1 VTLIVRPV
9 STDATLIGDRVQV
22 QQVLINLVL
31 NAMDAVAGL
40 PEDRRRVVV
49 TTEFAQDRIAVTVR
63 DRGRGVAPEHMPR
76 LFDSFFTTKPT
87 GMGLGLSI
95 AQTLVRAHGG
105 RIWAESVAGEGA
117 VFHLELPVASA
128 KGSLSPE
135 PA

>member
-1 VTLIVRPV
+1 
-9 STDATLIGDRVQV
+9 
-22 QQVLINLVL
+22 
-31 NAMDAVAGL
+31 
-40 PEDRRRVVV
+40 VVV
-49 TTEFAQDRIAVTVR
+49 ATEIAQDRIAVTVR
-63 DRGRGVAPEHMPR
+63 DQGRGVAPEHMPR

-105 RIWAESVAGEGA
+105 RIWAESDSGEGA

-128 KGSLSPE
+128 KGSPSPE